1 MKESIKL
8 HKIGEEM
15 DNIIEVNHP
24 LLKNLVSKLRDIN
37 TKSYDFRKYLSEI
50 GRILLVE
57 ALKNEK
63 LTKKEIKIWIGKGEF
78 PVLEENRYVFIPI
91 LRAGLPM
98 LDGVQEMIPDSS
110 TGFLALKRDEK
121 TLESVLYYDRVP
133 PLDKKT
139 AIILDPMV
147 ATGGSLD
154 YAVRVIKEKN
164 PEKIISLN
172 VIGAPEGLKRI
183 NKNHPDVIVY
193 IAQIDERLNDNGYI
207 IPGIGDA
214 GDRAFNTE

>member
-1 MKESIKL
+1 MQKDTKME
-8 HKIGEEM
+8 
-15 DNIIEVNHP
+15 NIINVKHP
-24 LLKNLVSKLRDIN
+24 LLTNLVSKLRSIHTN
-37 TKSYDFRKYLSEI
+37 SYDFRKYLSEV

-63 LTKKEIKIWIGKGEF
+63 MKEKELEIWIGKRSF
-78 PVLEENRYVFIPI
+78 PVLEEEKYVFIPI

-98 LDGVQEMIPDSS
+98 LDGVLEMIPLAKS
-110 TGFLALKRDEK
+110 GFLAIKRNEE

-133 PLDKKT
+133 PLKGKI
-139 AIILDPMV
+139 AVILDPMV

-154 YAVRVIKEKN
+154 YAINVVKEKN
-164 PEKIISLN
+164 PERIISLN

-183 NKNHPDVIVY
+183 SEKHPDVQVY
-193 IAQIDERLNDNGYI
+193 IAQIDEKLNDKGYI

-214 GDRAFNTE
+214 GDRAFNTG

>member
-1 MKESIKL
+1 ME
-8 HKIGEEM
+8 
-15 DNIIEVNHP
+15 NIINVNHP
-24 LLKNLVSKLRDIN
+24 LLTNLVTKLRN
-37 TKSYDFRKYLSEI
+37 LHTNSYDFRKYLSEV

-63 LTKKEIKIWIGKGEF
+63 LKQKEIDIWIGKQKF
-78 PVLEENRYVFIPI
+78 PVLDEESYVFIPI

-98 LDGVQEMIPDSS
+98 LDGVLEMVPMAKS
-110 TGFLALKRDEK
+110 GFLAIKRDEE

-133 PLDKKT
+133 PLDGKT
-139 AIILDPMV
+139 AVILDPMV

-154 YAVRVIKEKN
+154 YAINVIRQKK
-164 PEKIISLN
+164 PERIISLN
-172 VIGAPEGLKRI
+172 VIGAPEGLNRI
-183 NKNHPDVIVY
+183 STKHPDVKVY
-193 IAQIDERLNDNGYI
+193 IAQIDERLNDKGYI